1 MAGRL
6 KRKAGRRSRVMA
18 IMSYLGIL
26 CLVPLVF
33 NRDDE
38 YVDFH
43 ARQGVALWIW
53 GVLAILGLYIPGVGK
68 IFFDFSILVITFLSL
83 VGMVA
88 VIFDRAWR
96 LPFVFDLSTKL

>member
-1 MAGRL
+1 MTGRL
-6 KRKAGRRSRVMA
+6 KRQAGRKSRVMA

-33 NRDDE
+33 SRNDE

-53 GVLAILGLYIPGVGK
+53 GVLAILALYVPGIGRV
-68 IFFDFSILVITFLSL
+68 FFNFSILVISVLSL
-83 VGMVA
+83 VGMIA
-88 VIFDRAWR
+88 VVFDRAWR
-96 LPFVFDLSTKL
+96 LPFVHNLAMKL

>member
-1 MAGRL
+1 MNDRL
-6 KRKAGRRSRVMA
+6 RRKAGRRSRVMA
-18 IMSYLGIL
+18 LMSYLGIL

-38 YVDFH
+38 YVSFH

-53 GVLAILGLYIPGVGK
+53 GVLAILGLYVPGIGHM
-68 IFFDFSILVITFLSL
+68 FFNFSILAITFLSL
-83 VGMVA
+83 MGMVA

-96 LPFVFDLSTKL
+96 LPFVYNLAMKL

>member
-1 MAGRL
+1 MTDRL

-26 CLVPLVF
+26 CLIPLVF
-33 NRDDE
+33 SRDDE

-53 GVLAILGLYIPGVGK
+53 GVVAILALYLPGVGK
-68 IFFDFSILVITFLSL
+68 IFFNFSILIITFLSL

-88 VIFDRAWR
+88 VVFDRAWR
-96 LPFVFDLSTKL
+96 LPFVHHLAMKL